1 MELTLTFTDP
11 DEIKE
16 WKQKFPRS
24 FDAVMRHVL
33 QMQRRRLISRAVGAP
48 IRGLSTRA
56 RPLAAYESL
65 VASGRL
71 RTDRT
76 QLEAARSLDQ
86 LATGS
91 ANVDAVY
98 LWGSVGTGKSMLM
111 DLFARTHEEGT
122 CTRLHFHELMV
133 EVHQQLHKL
142 HQSRPKVVVLTKQG
156 LPVFKFG
163 DAPSIT
169 TAEASPPASNSSN
182 AGTAD
187 PRPRNGV
194 AAKDPHRWPKDK
206 GTAASDAAAAAAGDA
221 ADSAI
226 SAAATPPASASASP
240 PLSIV
245 TGTIALRGA
254 VLCLDEMQVTDVADA
269 MLLRQLFEGLFERG
283 VRVVFTSNRPP
294 EELYERGL
302 NRKYFL
308 PFVELLRE
316 RADVRRVGEAGNNA
330 LDYRS
335 LPPPSPQAEDERAK
349 WHSAASRHAPATRP
363 RGTFVHGHDAEAQL
377 ACRWDQRV
385 ADLLGV
391 ARVARMQS
399 GSDGTADIALANASL
414 PEAVPV
420 AFGRSLALRRRAGD
434 ACWLTFYELCCTVPG
449 MPALG
454 VTDYLALAS
463 VARTV
468 FISGLPVLDS
478 RQRNEA
484 RRLVALIDALYEAR
498 VQLHLAAEAP
508 LEDLFRPLLEGHD
521 TEMMGGAEVDVSSL
535 GGEATDNA
543 ATTPSFEAAPVAG
556 RYQRDGELATFF
568 TAKDERFM
576 MRRTL
581 SRLTEMLSVESRVGA
596 SQASRS

>member
-1 MELTLTFTDP
+1 
-11 DEIKE
+11 
-16 WKQKFPRS
+16 
-24 FDAVMRHVL
+24 MRHAL
-33 QMQRRRLISRAVGAP
+33 L
-48 IRGLSTRA
+48 RGLSTRA

-71 RTDRT
+71 RPDRT

-111 DLFARTHEEGT
+111 DLFARTHDEGT

-169 TAEASPPASNSSN
+169 TAEASLPASDSSH

-194 AAKDPHRWPKDK
+194 AANDPHRWPKDK
-206 GTAASDAAAAAAGDA
+206 GTAASDATAGDA
-221 ADSAI
+221 AASAN
-226 SAAATPPASASASP
+226 STAAAPPASASASP

-245 TGTIALRGA
+245 TDTIALRGA

-349 WHSAASRHAPATRP
+349 WHSAASRHAPATRT

-377 ACRWDQRV
+377 ACRWDQH
-385 ADLLGV
+385 
-391 ARVARMQS
+391 VARMQR
-399 GSDGTADIALANASL
+399 GTDGTADTSLVNASL

-449 MPALG
+449 VPALG

-508 LEDLFRPLLEGHD
+508 LEDLFRPLLEGRD
-521 TEMMGGAEVDVSSL
+521 TEMMGGAEVDVSSI
-535 GGEATDNA
+535 GGEATGSA
-543 ATTPSFEAAPVAG
+543 ATTPATTPSFEAAPVAG

-581 SRLTEMLSVESRVGA
+581 SRLTEMLSVESRGGFT
-596 SQASRS
+596 SK

>member
-1 MELTLTFTDP
+1 
-11 DEIKE
+11 
-16 WKQKFPRS
+16 
-24 FDAVMRHVL
+24 
-33 QMQRRRLISRAVGAP
+33 
-48 IRGLSTRA
+48 
-56 RPLAAYESL
+56 
-65 VASGRL
+65 
-71 RTDRT
+71 
-76 QLEAARSLDQ
+76 
-86 LATGS
+86 
-91 ANVDAVY
+91 
-98 LWGSVGTGKSMLM
+98 MLM
-111 DLFARTHEEGT
+111 DLFARTHDEGT

-169 TAEASPPASNSSN
+169 RAEASLPASNASH
-182 AGTAD
+182 ADTAD

-194 AAKDPHRWPKDK
+194 AANDPHRWPKDK
-206 GTAASDAAAAAAGDA
+206 GTAASDATAGDA
-221 ADSAI
+221 AASAN
-226 SAAATPPASASASP
+226 STAAAPPASASASP

-245 TGTIALRGA
+245 ADTIALRGA

-349 WHSAASRHAPATRP
+349 WHSAASRHAPATRT

-377 ACRWDQRV
+377 ACRWDQH
-385 ADLLGV
+385 V
-391 ARVARMQS
+391 ARLQR
-399 GSDGTADIALANASL
+399 GTDGTADTSLANASLPEAVPVNASLPEAVPAVPSVPSVPSL

-449 MPALG
+449 VPALG

-508 LEDLFRPLLEGHD
+508 LEDLFRPLLEGRD
-521 TEMMGGAEVDVSSL
+521 TEMMGGAEVDVSSI
-535 GGEATDNA
+535 GGEATGSA
-543 ATTPSFEAAPVAG
+543 ATTPATTPSFEAAPVAG

-581 SRLTEMLSVESRVGA
+581 SRLTEMLSVESRGGFT
-596 SQASRS
+596 SK

>member
-1 MELTLTFTDP
+1 
-11 DEIKE
+11 
-16 WKQKFPRS
+16 
-24 FDAVMRHVL
+24 MRHVVL
-33 QMQRRRLISRAVGAP
+33 L
-48 IRGLSTRA
+48 RGLSTRA

-71 RTDRT
+71 RPDRT

-111 DLFARTHEEGT
+111 DLFARTHDEGT

-169 TAEASPPASNSSN
+169 TAEASLPASDSSH
-182 AGTAD
+182 AGAAD

-194 AAKDPHRWPKDK
+194 AANDPHRWPKEK
-206 GTAASDAAAAAAGDA
+206 GTAASDAAASGAAA
-221 ADSAI
+221 SAI
-226 SAAATPPASASASP
+226 STAAAPPASASASP

-245 TGTIALRGA
+245 TDTIALRGA

-335 LPPPSPQAEDERAK
+335 LPPPSPHAEDERAK
-349 WHSAASRHAPATRP
+349 WHSAASRHAPATRT

-385 ADLLGV
+385 ARLQ
-391 ARVARMQS
+391 R
-399 GSDGTADIALANASL
+399 GTDTALANASL

-449 MPALG
+449 VPALG

-508 LEDLFRPLLEGHD
+508 LEDLFRPLLEGRD
-521 TEMMGGAEVDVSSL
+521 TEMMGGAEVDVSSI
-535 GGEATDNA
+535 GGEATGSA
-543 ATTPSFEAAPVAG
+543 ATTPATTPSFEAAPVAG

-581 SRLTEMLSVESRVGA
+581 SRLTEMLSVESRGGFT
-596 SQASRS
+596 SK

>member
-71 RTDRT
+71 RPDCT

-111 DLFARTHEEGT
+111 DLFARTHDEGT

-169 TAEASPPASNSSN
+169 RAEASLPASNASHADT
-182 AGTAD
+182 AG

-194 AAKDPHRWPKDK
+194 AANDPHRWPKEK
-206 GTAASDAAAAAAGDA
+206 GTAASDAAASGAAA
-221 ADSAI
+221 SAI
-226 SAAATPPASASASP
+226 STAAAPPASASASP

-245 TGTIALRGA
+245 TDTIALRGA

-335 LPPPSPQAEDERAK
+335 LPPPSPHAEDERAK

-420 AFGRSLALRRRAGD
+420 ASAAHWRCDGARA
-434 ACWLTFYELCCTVPG
+434 T
-449 MPALG
+449 
-454 VTDYLALAS
+454 
-463 VARTV
+463 
-468 FISGLPVLDS
+468 
-478 RQRNEA
+478 
-484 RRLVALIDALYEAR
+484 
-498 VQLHLAAEAP
+498 H
-508 LEDLFRPLLEGHD
+508 
-521 TEMMGGAEVDVSSL
+521 
-535 GGEATDNA
+535 
-543 ATTPSFEAAPVAG
+543 AG
-556 RYQRDGELATFF
+556 
-568 TAKDERFM
+568 
-576 MRRTL
+576 
-581 SRLTEMLSVESRVGA
+581 
-596 SQASRS
+596 